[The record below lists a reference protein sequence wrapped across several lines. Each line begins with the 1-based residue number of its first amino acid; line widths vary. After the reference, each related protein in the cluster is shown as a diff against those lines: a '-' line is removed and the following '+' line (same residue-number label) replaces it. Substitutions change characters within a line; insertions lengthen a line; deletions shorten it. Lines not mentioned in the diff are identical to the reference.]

1 MPHFYWSSQCGKI
14 HHRPSATP
22 SVSLFKQHGVNPG
35 FTQLQFAD
43 LKVQQILKFSD
54 LRNMLASPKKGEKNM
69 LVSWPQSPLPDS
81 QDPQRMDLLEDL
93 GAPGMPRSRDRS
105 WPYLTKLQCFPASR
119 SMATL
124 RHGGVRG
131 VEPSNIGNL
140 SIKHI
145 DLTWVNHQESRS
157 SNMGMN

>member
-54 LRNMLASPKKGEKNM
+54 LRNMLASPKKGEKKH
-69 LVSWPQSPLPDS
+69 VGFVTPEST
-81 QDPQRMDLLEDL
+81 
-93 GAPGMPRSRDRS
+93 PGLPRSPKDGLVGGFGRS
-105 WPYLTKLQCFPASR
+105 WHASV
-119 SMATL
+119 T
-124 RHGGVRG
+124 G
-131 VEPSNIGNL
+131 
-140 SIKHI
+140 
-145 DLTWVNHQESRS
+145 
-157 SNMGMN
+157 